1 MLRLCS
7 RCHIICLYSGPLTYW
22 KINFCCWSKA
32 VCLHSIDWLPV
43 AAAVLGGDGSAEV
56 AEETKTGLW
65 RVAIRQSAST
75 GPGIVH
81 SGGLTQPSRSCP
93 QAGGRHAC
101 KRECTRK
108 MQREERRGIKKL
120 NVLIKTRSSRI
131 PAVGFT
137 LLLLSICL
145 WDSAPDL
152 NARRHNCG
160 SWLTKCPVYR
170 KGWSPGT
177 IKASEAQK
185 LLRLIVITTR
195 ARLNKTRDDRADIG
209 LSAAQHMQGLSGEA
223 AIGLFG

>member
-81 SGGLTQPSRSCP
+81 SGGLTQPSRSSP

-108 MQREERRGIKKL
+108 MQREERRGIKNTMFSLKHGRRGSL
-120 NVLIKTRSSRI
+120 
-131 PAVGFT
+131 
-137 LLLLSICL
+137 L
-145 WDSAPDL
+145 WDLLFCYYPFVSETPL
-152 NARRHNCG
+152 
-160 SWLTKCPVYR
+160 LTL
-170 KGWSPGT
+170 T
-177 IKASEAQK
+177 H
-185 LLRLIVITTR
+185 
-195 ARLNKTRDDRADIG
+195 ADITGDPG
-209 LSAAQHMQGLSGEA
+209 LQNALFTGKVDHQGQ
-223 AIGLFG
+223 